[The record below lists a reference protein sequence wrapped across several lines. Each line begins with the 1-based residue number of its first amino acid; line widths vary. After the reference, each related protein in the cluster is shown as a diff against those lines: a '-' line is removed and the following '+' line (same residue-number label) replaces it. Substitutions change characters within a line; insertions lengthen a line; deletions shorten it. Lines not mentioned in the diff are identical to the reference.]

1 MSIIADCR
9 AALFAVLLALAPAT
23 TARAQDYPSRHISVI
38 IPAGPGAPPDT
49 IFRIVADPMS
59 RALGQQFILEN
70 VPGSGGITADRR
82 AAGAAAD
89 GYTLLMA
96 SSGTHAGA
104 PALYSNLGFDPI
116 ESFEQVG
123 LIAFTYVLLVGRKQL
138 PANDLR
144 DLIGYLRTNEK
155 SVTEGH
161 GGVGSISHVAC
172 TYFHSLININPT
184 RVPFRATSDITVALL
199 GSNID
204 YLCNQYSNIAE
215 QIRAGQVKAFAVS
228 SDRRLQQLPDIP
240 TAAQAGLPEFKVNP
254 WFALQAPKGTPRV
267 IVSKLNH
274 ALDTALD
281 DPLVQRRMA
290 DLGID
295 PVPKEKRAG
304 EWLAPF
310 IKSEIAFWR
319 PLLSGLGPQ

>member
-1 MSIIADCR
+1 MFYT
-9 AALFAVLLALAPAT
+9 LLLALLLTAA
-23 TARAQDYPSRHISVI
+23 ARADDYPSRHISVI
-38 IPAGPGAPPDT
+38 IPARAGAPPDT
-49 IFRIVADPMS
+49 IMRIVAEPMS
-59 RALGQQFILEN
+59 RELGQQIVVEN
-70 VPGSGGITADRR
+70 VTGAGGMTADRR

-104 PALYSNLGFDPI
+104 PALYANLGFDPV

-123 LIAFTYVLLVGRKQL
+123 LVALTYVLLVGRKQL

-144 DLIGYLRTNEK
+144 ELIAYLRANEK
-155 SVTEGH
+155 TVTEGH

-172 TYFHSLININPT
+172 TYFHALIKIDPT

-199 GSNID
+199 AGNID

-215 QIRAGQVKAFAVS
+215 QIRAAQVKAFAVS
-228 SDRRLQQLPDIP
+228 ADRRLPQLPEVP
-240 TAAQAGLPEFKVNP
+240 TAAEAGLPDFKVNA
-254 WFALQAPKGTPRV
+254 WFALQAPKGTPSA
-267 IVSKLNH
+267 IITMLNR

-281 DPLVQRRMA
+281 DALVQRRMA

-295 PVPKEKRAG
+295 PAPKDKRG
-304 EWLAPF
+304 REWLAPF
-310 IKSEIAFWR
+310 IRSEIAFWH
-319 PLLSGLGPQ
+319 PLLSGLGP